1 MRGDGFG
8 GFDEEA
14 IRAAVKA
21 MRQADRMRLW
31 VVAQPPLSMFLIVF

>member
-1 MRGDGFG
+1 LNLDFGNHSFDIVSAMRGDGFG

-21 MRQADRMRLW
+21 MRQADRMRL
-31 VVAQPPLSMFLIVF
+31 